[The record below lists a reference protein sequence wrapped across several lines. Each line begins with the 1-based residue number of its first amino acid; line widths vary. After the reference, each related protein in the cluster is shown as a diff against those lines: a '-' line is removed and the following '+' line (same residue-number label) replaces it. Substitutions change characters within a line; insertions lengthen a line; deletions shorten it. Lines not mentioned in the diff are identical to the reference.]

1 MKASDLASIIHSPSR
16 TYSSAF
22 SALSHSSFRLY
33 FIGQLVSVSG
43 TWMQTVAQ
51 GWLVFQLTRS
61 ELWLGIVACAAGLPS
76 LLASPFA
83 GVLVE
88 RLPRRNILIV
98 TQTVQMLL
106 AFTLAF
112 LTFSNLVQVWHVVI
126 LAFILGIT
134 NAFDAPA
141 RQTFVK
147 DMVGP
152 DDLASGIS
160 LNSLIFNT
168 ARVFGPTAAGIALAT
183 VGAAWCFFLN
193 GASFLAVIVSLILMT
208 VPAAKRR
215 VLRESPFHQLLDG
228 LRFAR
233 RHDTIKPLLLLS
245 AVISI
250 FAVNVVTLL
259 PAYAATVLNS
269 PVRGYSI
276 LTTAQGIGA
285 VCAGLIVFFVSR
297 FGRGRVISATF
308 FLLCTCVLIISR
320 MTAILP
326 AAVFMGIYGFS
337 LILTFVTMNT
347 MIQTELPDEYRG
359 RVLSMYTLTFFGLA
373 PFGALALGQLATM
386 IGTPDALALDGIL
399 NGVLGLAILARWP
412 ALWQNKRKVVSNQQ
426 SAISEQPAIVAK

>member
-1 MKASDLASIIHSPSR
+1 MKASKLASITHSQSR
-16 TYSSAF
+16 YYLSAF
-22 SALSHSSFRLY
+22 SALSHSNFRLY

-76 LLASPFA
+76 LLVSPFA

-88 RLPRRNILIV
+88 RMPRRSILIV

-106 AFTLAF
+106 AFALAF
-112 LTFSNLVQVWHVVI
+112 LTFSHLVQVWHVVL

-152 DDLASGIS
+152 EDLASGIS
-160 LNSLIFNT
+160 LNSLMFNT

-208 VPAAKRR
+208 IPSVKRR
-215 VLRESPFHQLLDG
+215 VVNVSPLQQLLDG

-259 PAYAATVLNS
+259 PAFAATVLNS
-269 PVRGYSI
+269 PVEGYSV
-276 LTTAQGIGA
+276 LSTAQGIGA
-285 VCAGLIVFFVSR
+285 VSAGLIVFFVSR

-308 FLLCTCVLIISR
+308 LLLITSVLIVSR
-320 MTAILP
+320 MTLILP
-326 AAVFMGIYGFS
+326 AAVFMGVYGFS

-359 RVLSMYTLTFFGLA
+359 RVLSLYTLTFFGLA
-373 PFGALALGQLATM
+373 PFGALVLGELATLM
-386 IGTPDALALDGIL
+386 GTPDALALYGIL
-399 NGVLGLAILARWP
+399 NAVLGLAILARWP
-412 ALWQNKRKVVSNQQ
+412 ALWQNRRNTVGDQL
-426 SAISEQPAIVAK
+426 PALSQEVELVAK